1 MICNYILIHL
11 QWFFKSYFV
20 STDSQFKKKEQKV
33 WGILLGF
40 TQPTHYDHIIRND
53 MDFNKHLDYI
63 HYNSVKHL
71 NISPKDWQ
79 FSSFKKFVKQGFYQE
94 DWCNFDDKN
103 CVLNMDLE

>member
-1 MICNYILIHL
+1 LII
-11 QWFFKSYFV
+11 FV
-20 STDSQFKKKEQKV
+20 
-33 WGILLGF
+33 GF
-40 TQPTHYDHIIRND
+40 YPTY
-53 MDFNKHLDYI
+53 L
-63 HYNSVKHL
+63 L